1 MELRTV
7 LTAEVAQRHDQ
18 LVALHDELK
27 EHEQKQHETLMQLQ
41 LKNEIIKDLRRE
53 VKSMKHNFEAFD
65 TVMLRLLIQKNTVAY
80 LTTTYTSMMSVSI
93 VVCITVLSLT
103 EQYL

>member
-27 EHEQKQHETLMQLQ
+27 EHEQKHHETQMQLQ

-53 VKSMKHNFEAFD
+53 VKSLKQNYEAFD
-65 TVMLRLLIQKNTVAY
+65 TVMLGILTQKSTVAC
-80 LTTTYTSMMSVSI
+80 LTTLYTNMMNVSI
-93 VVCITVLSLT
+93 VVCTAVLSVIA
-103 EQYL
+103 QYM